1 MPNSCEFGT
10 RGEEVEEEDG
20 ELDDLLVKDVEQLK
34 KDPQTCFFE
43 NQHQAHGSRWT
54 PNYDKCFSCS
64 CQVTTAKAAAA
75 VDREVFGCRF
85 LNVKPSSVPTEAD
98 RHLRPAHLSG
108 PDLLQDRP
116 ALGQV
121 LPRL

>member
-20 ELDDLLVKDVEQLK
+20 ELDDLPVKDVEELK

-75 VDREVFGCRF
+75 FDVRCSG
-85 LNVKPSSVPTEAD
+85 AD
-98 RHLRPAHLSG
+98 S
-108 PDLLQDRP
+108 
-116 ALGQV
+116 
-121 LPRL
+121 